1 MADEPVQ
8 GRQIVGTVVIT
19 LGVIALGG
27 FGLYYFLA
35 PPPPM
40 TIEEATRKR
49 EQQKE
54 SAIKAVVAAQQEAEF
69 EAGCG
74 QGWSGSLCRLRQG
87 ACDDTPLSGY
97 FCVSEGRET
106 GDL

>member
-8 GRQIVGTVVIT
+8 GSQIIGTVIIT

-27 FGLYYFLA
+27 FGLYYFFA

-40 TIEEATRKR
+40 TIEEATRNR

-69 EAGCG
+69 NTRCG
-74 QGWSGSLCRLRQG
+74 QGWSGGLCRLKQG
-87 ACDDTPLSGY
+87 ACDTALGGY
-97 FCVSEGRET
+97 FCFIEGRET

>member
-1 MADEPVQ
+1 MPDEPAQDSKQV
-8 GRQIVGTVVIT
+8 IMAVGIT

-27 FGLYYFLA
+27 FGLYYFFA

-40 TIEEATRKR
+40 TIDEAARNR

-54 SAIKAVVAAQQEAEF
+54 SAIKAVVDAQQESEF
-69 EAGCG
+69 NAGCG
-74 QGWSGSLCRLRQG
+74 QGWSGNLCRLRQG
-87 ACDDTPLSGY
+87 ACGTALGGY
-97 FCVSEGRET
+97 FCFVEGRET